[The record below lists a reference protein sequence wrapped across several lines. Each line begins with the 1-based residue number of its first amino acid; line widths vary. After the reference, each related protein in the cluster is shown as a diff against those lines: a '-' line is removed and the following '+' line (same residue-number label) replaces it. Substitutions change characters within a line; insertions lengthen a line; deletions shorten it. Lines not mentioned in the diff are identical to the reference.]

1 MVAILQ
7 EQYQDALEY
16 VKTIEQY
23 GGDQKMAEFQVRYYE
38 EYTNKSIK
46 AAIANL
52 HLERF
57 ATKEDLQNVKTELKA
72 DIENL
77 RHETKAD
84 IENLRHETKADIEN
98 LRHDTK
104 LEIQSVRFDMK
115 AMEHRLLLWQFGI
128 GITIMGANFAML
140 KFFLGH

>member
-1 MVAILQ
+1 MVAILK

-23 GGDQKMAEFQVRYYE
+23 GGDQKMAEFQARYYE

-46 AAIANL
+46 SAIADL

-57 ATKEDLQNVKTELKA
+57 ATKEDMNNVKTELKA

-77 RHETKAD
+77 RHETK
-84 IENLRHETKADIEN
+84 
-98 LRHDTK
+98 
-104 LEIQSVRFDMK
+104 LEIQAVRFDMK
-115 AMEHRLLLWQFGI
+115 AMENRLLLWQFGI

>member
-1 MVAILQ
+1 MVAILK
-7 EQYQDALEY
+7 EQYKDALEY

-46 AAIANL
+46 AAIADLN
-52 HLERF
+52 LERF
-57 ATKEDLQNVKTELKA
+57 ATKEDLQNVKTELKV
-72 DIENL
+72 
-77 RHETKAD
+77 
-84 IENLRHETKADIEN
+84 DIEN

>member
-1 MVAILQ
+1 MVAILK
-7 EQYQDALEY
+7 EQYQDALEC

-23 GGDQKMAEFQVRYYE
+23 GGDQKMAEFQVRDYE
-38 EYTNKSIK
+38 DYTNKSIK
-46 AAIANL
+46 SAIADL

-57 ATKEDLQNVKTELKA
+57 ATKEDMNNVKTELKA

-77 RHETKAD
+77 RHETRAD
-84 IENLRHETKADIEN
+84 IENLHHE
-98 LRHDTK
+98 TK